1 MKQILARLLAE
12 HSIVQVV
19 ETLVDICDEQAKQ
32 AKRAKQSA
40 TSAMWKSNYVELSMT
55 SKSLYYVRNPPERA

>member
-1 MKQILARLLAE
+1 MKQILARLLE
-12 HSIVQVV
+12 ENSIIQVV
-19 ETLVDICDEQAKQ
+19 ETLADICQEEAKQ

-55 SKSLYYVRNPPERA
+55 SNSLYQPRKR